1 METLKFMTDIDSPT
15 EIGRIKSIL
24 DRFSEIKE
32 WQLDFNSIYN
42 LLVVKAIN
50 LKGTAIAEALH
61 ALGYNATLVYEE

>member
-50 LKGTAIAEALH
+50 LKGAAIAEALRT
-61 ALGYNATLVYEE
+61 LGYNATLVYEE